1 MNIKNTNQL
10 TGGYVKALVYGLSG
24 SGKTTSFGT
33 LPPGTLVIS
42 AEGGLMPLMGKGVD
56 FIDISEADD
65 GTPLTDPAA
74 RIARLSE
81 IFKWLHAG
89 CPDAKGKAT
98 GAYRNICL
106 DSLTEISQLLVQKL
120 NRDFPDRKDSFP
132 MWGEYTKIML
142 SIVKNFRDLKYN
154 VFMSVL
160 AEADKDETGKR
171 FMGMDV
177 AGSMSR
183 KLGQYF
189 DLVLY
194 VHVDAEGQRAFLTR
208 STDTIQCKDRSGKLE
223 PKEPADLGALVVK
236 IMAAGV
242 AGGDKK

>member
-1 MNIKNTNQL
+1 MNIQNTNQL
-10 TGGYVKALVYGLSG
+10 TSGHVKALVYGMSG
-24 SGKTTSFGT
+24 SGKTSSFGT
-33 LPPGTLVIS
+33 LPTGTLVIS
-42 AEGGLMPLMGKGVD
+42 AEGGLMPLIGKSVD
-56 FIDISEADD
+56 FIDIARADD
-65 GTPLTDPAA
+65 GAVLTDPAQ

-98 GAYRNICL
+98 NAYRNVCL

-120 NRDFPDRKDSFP
+120 NKDFPDRKDSFP

-142 SIVKNFRDLKYN
+142 SIVKSFRDLPYN

-160 AEADKDETGKR
+160 AEPDKDETGKR
-171 FMGMDV
+171 FIGMDV

-194 VHVDAEGQRAFLTR
+194 VHVDAEGTRSFITR
-208 STDTIQCKDRSGKLE
+208 STDTIQCKDRSGKLDA
-223 PKEPADLGALVVK
+223 KEAPDLGALVLK
-236 IMAAGV
+236 IMGPGAP
-242 AGGDKK
+242 GGDKK

>member
-1 MNIKNTNQL
+1 MNIQNTDEL
-10 TGGYVKALVYGLSG
+10 KHGYINALVYGFSG
-24 SGKTTSFGT
+24 SGKTTTLGT
-33 LPPGTLVIS
+33 LPKGTLVIS
-42 AEGGLMPLMGKGVD
+42 AEGGLMPLMGKGVS
-56 FIDISEADD
+56 FIDISKDNA
-65 GTPLTDPAA
+65 GNVLTEPSA

-81 IFKWLHAG
+81 IFKWLYAK
-89 CPDAKGKAT
+89 CPDDKGKPT
-98 GAYRNICL
+98 NAYTSIAL

-120 NRDFPDRKDSFP
+120 NKDFPDRKDSFP

-142 SIVKNFRDLKYN
+142 SIVKNFRDLPYN
-154 VFMSVL
+154 VFMTVL
-160 AEADKDETGKR
+160 AEPDKDETGKR
-171 FMGMDV
+171 FIGMDI

-189 DLVLY
+189 DLVMY
-194 VHVDAEGQRAFLTR
+194 VHVDAEGARSLITR

-223 PKEPADLGALVVK
+223 AKEPPDLGALVVK